1 QTTPRCLAV
10 ACRAICSA
18 CVTVTVDD
26 DPEAAKA
33 SIPQVPPGDHS
44 RQQIVEVEAGQ
55 WSDLPWDLLGAVYGR
70 VPTALDRVCLAAVCR
85 SWRAVVASRR
95 QQAPGALPWLLFPP
109 RDDDMGTERLLYS
122 PEDDGVM
129 RMSLPSVAIDRR
141 LVGSHDGGWVAAF
154 EEGRRLLAVVSLFSR
169 LELTLSDKQR
179 RLVCTG
185 INRPLRIRKLVFSEA
200 PTSTGCI
207 LAAITKRWCVALC
220 RVGCPDGGWAM
231 APCSHAERVSDIAFC
246 NGELYGLTAYST
258 EGLIRYEI
266 DVDSDGMPVVT
277 AAHRLAIERRDGAGF
292 RDDLVTYVSYLFEL
306 RGKPAMAVKARWSRN
321 HEPSFGVFE
330 LVSTNTD
337 DVYKWVEVT
346 SLGDYA
352 LFVGPM
358 TSCKVARVS
367 VAGPGGVQA
376 NHIYYLNHRFVF
388 VDDHLGGGATCMDD
402 NGGRA
407 LYSGE
412 ERQKIMSV
420 RYYVVDPTTAVRL
433 SIY

>member
-1 QTTPRCLAV
+1 MRTKASRRRGAKRRLAALLSRV
-10 ACRAICSA
+10 ARSILPC
-18 CVTVTVDD
+18 VTVDD
-26 DPEAAKA
+26 DPGAAKA
-33 SIPQVPPGDHS
+33 SIPQVPPGDYS

-55 WSDLPWDLLGAVYGR
+55 WSDLPGDLLGAVYGR
-70 VPTALDRVCLAAVCR
+70 VPTALDRVRLAAVCK
-85 SWRAVVASRR
+85 SWRAVVTSRR
-95 QQAPGALPWLLFPP
+95 HQAPGALPWLLFPP
-109 RDDDMGTERLLYS
+109 RDDDMGTERLL
-122 PEDDGVM
+122 
-129 RMSLPSVAIDRR
+129 R

-179 RLVCTG
+179 RLVCTH

-231 APCSHAERVSDIAFC
+231 APCSHAERVSDVAFC
-246 NGELYGLTAYST
+246 NGELYGLAAYGT

-266 DVDSDGMPVVT
+266 DVDSDGTPVVT
-277 AAHRLAIERRDGAGF
+277 AAHRLAIEKRDGAGF
-292 RDDLVTYVSYLFEL
+292 VDDLVAYVSYLFEL

-330 LVSTNTD
+330 LVSTSTD
-337 DVYKWVEVT
+337 DVYKWAEVT

-358 TSCKVARVS
+358 TSCKVAHVS
-367 VAGPGGVQA
+367 VARRGGVQA
-376 NHIYYLNHRFVF
+376 NHIYHLNYRFVF
-388 VDDHLGGGATCMDD
+388 IDDHLGGGATCMDD

-412 ERQKIMSV
+412 ERQKIVSV
-420 RYYVVDPTTAVRL
+420 GYYVVDPTTAIWL
-433 SIY
+433 LPPNI